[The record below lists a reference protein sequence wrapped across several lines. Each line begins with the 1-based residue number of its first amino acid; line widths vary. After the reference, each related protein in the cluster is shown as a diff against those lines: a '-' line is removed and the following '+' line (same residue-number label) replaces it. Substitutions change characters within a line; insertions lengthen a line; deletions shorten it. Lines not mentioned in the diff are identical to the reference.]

1 MWKLK
6 VSIDLNEMVN
16 DWNELIYDEILEKR
30 KKAYQQ

>member
-30 KKAYQQ
+30 KKAYQ